1 MTYEWTVTRHLPD
14 GETTLGTLDTSN
26 GATCYTLERTSL
38 EIPQGRYPLTLTQSA
53 RAKRGELWAPGSDFK
68 LPLINDVP
76 ERSGIRMHAGN
87 TSHDSIGCILLGADV
102 VGLTLGHSRPS
113 VTRIV
118 NLLQQAESNGDRV
131 FLTVTS
137 NDHIP
142 NWTKR

>member
-14 GETTLGTLDTSN
+14 AETMLGTLDTSN

-38 EIPQGRYPLTLTQSA
+38 AIPQGRYQVTLTVSA
-53 RAKRGELWAPGSDFK
+53 RATRGELWAPGSDFK
-68 LPLINDVP
+68 LPLVNYVP

-87 TSHDSIGCILLGADV
+87 TWKDSVGCILLGSDV
-102 VGLTLGHSRPS
+102 VGLTLGHSRPA

-118 NLLQQAESNGDRV
+118 NLLHQAETNGDTV

-137 NDHIP
+137 LDHIP